1 MLKTNHKQI
10 RFYDTSALLGGAPI
24 EENSY
29 ISSIV
34 FDELEHI
41 KTSSQKDESVKFA
54 ARALVRK
61 LMCEADFMNDIFEQE

>member
-41 KTSSQKDESVKFA
+41 KTSSQKDERRK
-54 ARALVRK
+54 VRGPSTCK
-61 LMCEADFMNDIFEQE
+61 KAYVRS